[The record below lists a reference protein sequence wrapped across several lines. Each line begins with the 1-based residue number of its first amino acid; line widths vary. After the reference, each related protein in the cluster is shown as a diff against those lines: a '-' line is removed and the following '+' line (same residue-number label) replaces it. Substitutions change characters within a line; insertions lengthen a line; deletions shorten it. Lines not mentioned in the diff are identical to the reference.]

1 MPISVYSSSY
11 STRSA
16 VRASP
21 SGAPGIWPVAVSEVH
36 MTSTDSMSRMTL
48 RARACSSR
56 VHRHVDHAAVGVAHE
71 EAADAPRLVGQRVH
85 DLEAAGDGLGVQ
97 RVDVLHLDRDLR
109 LADPAVQTG
118 LRAIGDGDLG
128 GAVAR
133 ARAHRETRLVH
144 RDGEAQEAL
153 VEVARRCQVVGD
165 QVRDRAPDRHRR
177 RRIAPRRLTPPTTP
191 TQPWQFTQPKQATH
205 AVQPTLPRP
214 ETTPALPMTPALE
227 ATPALPMTAALA
239 ATPAEP
245 PPPPRAPREPAPPAP
260 PAPPPPPAAP
270 RRDRAGRRAD
280 DPARSRHSGG

>member
-71 EAADAPRLVGQRVH
+71 EAADAPRLVSQRVD
-85 DLEAAGDGLGVQ
+85 DLQAAGHGLGVQ

-109 LADPAVQTG
+109 LADPAVKAG
-118 LRAIGDGDLG
+118 LRLVGDRDLR

-133 ARAHRETRLVH
+133 AREHREPRLVH
-144 RDGEAQEAL
+144 RHVEAEEAR
-153 VEVARRCQVVGD
+153 VE
-165 QVRDRAPDRHRR
+165 
-177 RRIAPRRLTPPTTP
+177 
-191 TQPWQFTQPKQATH
+191 
-205 AVQPTLPRP
+205 
-214 ETTPALPMTPALE
+214 
-227 ATPALPMTAALA
+227 LA
-239 ATPAEP
+239 
-245 PPPPRAPREPAPPAP
+245 
-260 PAPPPPPAAP
+260 
-270 RRDRAGRRAD
+270 
-280 DPARSRHSGG
+280 